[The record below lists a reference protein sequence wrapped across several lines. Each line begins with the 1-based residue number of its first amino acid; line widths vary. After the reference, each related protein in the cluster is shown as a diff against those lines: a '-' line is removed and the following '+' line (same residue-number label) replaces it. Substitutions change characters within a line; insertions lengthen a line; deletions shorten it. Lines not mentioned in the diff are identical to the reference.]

1 MLTRDP
7 GRFLQAFRELS
18 TMPARP
24 ATARGAFL
32 VAPEG
37 FGLTAESA
45 RDNAYMRM
53 QERVDPVRAMR
64 QHAEL
69 AHALS
74 ADVPVVTFPGDP
86 RTPDAVF
93 PNNVFAT
100 TAGTLIV
107 GRMRHAGRR
116 REARRQDIR
125 RFFSDVLGYR
135 TRDLSGRED
144 LVAELTGALVIDR
157 SRGVGF
163 CGLSQRCSEAG
174 ARAMHEAFDLRL
186 TLCFDLAPGEYH
198 TNVLLACLAGRAMM
212 MAADGFADPAVP
224 AAITEAYAG
233 RVVVL
238 GPGQKRRYAGNAITL
253 HPSRVWLSATG
264 AASLTPAQRDEMAR
278 WGFGIG
284 TVALDE
290 IEKSGGSLRCC
301 VAEIY

>member
-7 GRFLQAFRELS
+7 GRFLRAFRELS
-18 TMPARP
+18 TMPSRP
-24 ATARGAFL
+24 ATARAAFL

-37 FGLTAESA
+37 FGLAAESA
-45 RDNAYMRM
+45 KDNAYMRM
-53 QERVDPVRAMR
+53 HDRVDPARALR

-69 AHALS
+69 AHALG

-86 RTPDAVF
+86 QTPDAVF

-100 TAGTLIV
+100 TADTLIV

-125 RFFSDVLGYR
+125 RFFTDVLGYR
-135 TRDLSGRED
+135 TCDLSIRED
-144 LVAELTGALVIDR
+144 LVGELTGALVIDR

-174 ARAMHEAFDLRL
+174 ARAMHEAFGLRL
-186 TLCFDLAPGEYH
+186 TLCFDLAAGEYH
-198 TNVLLACLAGRAMM
+198 TNVLLTCLAGRAMM
-212 MAADGFADPAVP
+212 MAADGFADLAVP
-224 AAITEAYAG
+224 NAIAEAYAG
-233 RVVVL
+233 RVIVL
-238 GPGQKRRYAGNAITL
+238 GSGQKRRYAGNAITL
-253 HPSRVWLSATG
+253 HPSRVWMSATA
-264 AASLTPAQRDEMAR
+264 AASLAPTQRDDLAR

-301 VAEIY
+301 VAEIF

>member
-7 GRFLQAFRELS
+7 GRFLRAFREIPA
-18 TMPARP
+18 MPARA
-24 ATARGAFL
+24 ATARCAFL

-53 QERVDPVRAMR
+53 QDRVDPARALR
-64 QHAEL
+64 QHAGL

-74 ADVPVVTFPGDP
+74 ADIPVVTFPGDP

-93 PNNVFAT
+93 PNNVFGT
-100 TAGTLIV
+100 TPGTLVV

-125 RFFSDVLGYR
+125 RFFTDVLGYR
-135 TRDLSGRED
+135 ISDLSVRED

-157 SRGVGF
+157 ARGVGF

-186 TLCFDLAPGEYH
+186 TLMFDLAPGEYH
-198 TNVLLACLAGRAMM
+198 TNVLLTCLAGRAMM
-212 MAADGFADPAVP
+212 MAADGFADLAVP
-224 AAITEAYAG
+224 KAIAEAYAG
-233 RVVVL
+233 RVIVL
-238 GPGQKRRYAGNAITL
+238 DAAQKQRYAGNAITL
-253 HPSRVWLSATG
+253 HPSRVWMSATA
-264 AASLTPAQRDEMAR
+264 AASLKPTQRDDLAR

-284 TVALDE
+284 SVALDE

-301 VAEIY
+301 VAEIF

>member
-18 TMPARP
+18 TMPSRP
-24 ATARGAFL
+24 ATARAAFL

-37 FGLTAESA
+37 FDLTAESA
-45 RDNAYMRM
+45 GDNAYMRM
-53 QERVDPVRAMR
+53 QDRVDPARALR
-64 QHAEL
+64 QHAGL
-69 AHALS
+69 ANALR

-100 TAGTLIV
+100 TSDTLVV
-107 GRMRHAGRR
+107 GRMRHAIRR
-116 REARRQDIR
+116 REARRNDIR
-125 RFFSDVLGYR
+125 RFFTDLLDYR
-135 TRDLSGRED
+135 VCDLSVRED
-144 LVAELTGALVIDR
+144 LVAELTGAMVIDR

-174 ARAMHEAFDLRL
+174 ARAMHEAFGLRL

-212 MAADGFADPAVP
+212 VAADGFADLAVP
-224 AAITEAYAG
+224 NAIAEAYAG
-233 RVVVL
+233 RVIVL
-238 GPGQKRRYAGNAITL
+238 GAGQKRRYAGNAITL
-253 HPSRVWLSATG
+253 HPSRVWMSTT
-264 AASLTPAQRDEMAR
+264 AAGSLTSTQRDDLAR

-301 VAEIY
+301 VAEIF